1 MCIYGTAIH
10 SVSRYHI
17 TLSTLAHIRPDKK
30 ARSAQRVRQG
40 SLLGSGRHVPC
51 YTSKLSLAL
60 RLLKAYAQSDDK
72 TVKIWNTEDWS
83 LVNSVERPFAN
94 SPKSTFFR
102 RLRSAHQFHRLIS
115 ADSQLVARWRFH
127 RRFKRHER
135 PDLRGPG
142 Y

>member
-17 TLSTLAHIRPDKK
+17 ILATLAHLRPDKK
-30 ARSAQRVRQG
+30 AGFAQRIRQG

-102 RLRSAHQFHRLIS
+102 RLRSARIFFCLMS
-115 ADSQLVARWRFH
+115 ADGQLVARWRFH
-127 RRFKRHER
+127 CRFKRHER
-135 PDLRGPG
+135 PDLRRPG
-142 Y
+142 H